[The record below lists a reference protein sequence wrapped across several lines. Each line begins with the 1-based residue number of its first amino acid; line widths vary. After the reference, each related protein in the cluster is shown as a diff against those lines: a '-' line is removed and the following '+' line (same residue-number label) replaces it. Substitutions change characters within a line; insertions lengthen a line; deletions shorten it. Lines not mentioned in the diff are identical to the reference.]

1 MIVVRA
7 RNRIVLVIFN
17 EDIDDITRIVK
28 WLENSGALIDVVSET
43 VKQEIKGHEGKFSTL
58 ATKAPLKASMVE
70 NTLRKGKK
78 RCWKKYKKVW
88 VGKVVVTAGKGLAR
102 SGK

>member
-1 MIVVRA
+1 MIAKSGMIVVRA

-43 VKQEIKGHEGKFSTL
+43 VKQEIKGHGGKFSTL
-58 ATKAPLKASMVE
+58 ATKAH
-70 NTLRKGKK
+70 
-78 RCWKKYKKVW
+78 KVD
-88 VGKVVVTAGKGLAR
+88 
-102 SGK
+102 

>member
-1 MIVVRA
+1 MIAKSGMIVVRA

-43 VKQEIKGHEGKFSTL
+43 VKQEIKSHEGKFSTL
-58 ATKAPLKASMVE
+58 ATKAH
-70 NTLRKGKK
+70 
-78 RCWKKYKKVW
+78 KVD
-88 VGKVVVTAGKGLAR
+88 
-102 SGK
+102 

>member
-1 MIVVRA
+1 MIAKSGMIVVRA

-28 WLENSGALIDVVSET
+28 WLENSGALTDVVSET

-58 ATKAPLKASMVE
+58 ATKAH
-70 NTLRKGKK
+70 
-78 RCWKKYKKVW
+78 KVD
-88 VGKVVVTAGKGLAR
+88 
-102 SGK
+102 